1 MLKGQRL
8 PQEIV
13 HSQRMLHEKCY
24 KTEGC
29 EEKKKGAD
37 VGSNTDA
44 TATTT
49 ATVRRRKMG
58 AGAFVPLEKG
68 HDGDDG
74 RKEWSLLLLER
85 C

>member
-29 EEKKKGAD
+29 EEKKKGLMW
-37 VGSNTDA
+37 GPIL
-44 TATTT
+44 
-49 ATVRRRKMG
+49 M
-58 AGAFVPLEKG
+58 PLP
-68 HDGDDG
+68 
-74 RKEWSLLLLER
+74 LPLPLLEEGKWGLVLL
-85 C
+85 CHLKKGMMGMMVEKNGHYYY

>member
-24 KTEGC
+24 K
-29 EEKKKGAD
+29 
-37 VGSNTDA
+37 TDA